1 MLQSCF
7 VETMRASVVLLFA
20 FLGLAFVAA
29 YAAVE
34 VSININNFCSCCFS
48 RLRSCVLSECKHN
61 VGLHCSIKANE
72 DRHTVILLR
81 KHRRGGEP
89 QLTVFGFCSLTLGY
103 LTMILIAGFLC
114 FLIDRQII
122 EEFRF

>member
-7 VETMRASVVLLFA
+7 VETMRASVVLLFS

-34 VSININNFCSCCFS
+34 VSIIINHFYSYCFS
-48 RLRSCVLSECKHN
+48 RLSNCVLSEYKHN
-61 VGLHCSIKANE
+61 VGWYYSITTNE
-72 DRHTVILLR
+72 DRHNVILLR

-89 QLTVFGFCSLTLGY
+89 PLTVF
-103 LTMILIAGFLC
+103 
-114 FLIDRQII
+114 
-122 EEFRF
+122 